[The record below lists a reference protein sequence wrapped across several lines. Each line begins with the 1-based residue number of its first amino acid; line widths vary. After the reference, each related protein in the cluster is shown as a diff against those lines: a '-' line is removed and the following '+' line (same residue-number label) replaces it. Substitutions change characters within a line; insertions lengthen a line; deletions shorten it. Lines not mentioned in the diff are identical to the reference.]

1 MRNPSRTQQN
11 PIFEPLFSQEEE
23 LYNASLTHQVNLPS
37 SSEWLSSSTY
47 SASPCIGRAFP
58 NHQLRKAPTTIFYQ
72 DMSSNQGGKGFELR
86 CGPHPSER
94 SDPLVCDHGKPSPS
108 SSTDVLGRSMQSN
121 TPPSRSLSL
130 GDVNKD
136 ADDGSVA
143 SKLLTSITKSMSSPS
158 LLTCCKES
166 VRETPYQKSLRLR
179 IMKLQ
184 HCAEELGSESLDG
197 ALIYS
202 DVGDTGSFESPFKGS
217 SQSLTTSLFA
227 RSSPSPTSSE
237 ADEMS
242 EIDAAPMMISVRS
255 APNLRCPSLLARS
268 SIHTK
273 ERSFPPPLITPS
285 LPRSA
290 SSDSFAFSLR
300 AYREDG
306 RFMLKEVK
314 VPSRQYLQAS
324 RKDGRLTLQLL
335 TSDQTNEQDNSSD
348 KTQKDV
354 ANSQPDVG
362 EGDIC
367 ASYSSDRKI
376 GVESVNTVDV
386 EGDLKLDNTNFHDI
400 LSMDEFDRTTGKLA
414 FVSDVRKS
422 GGFSAESL
430 LMATLNVANQEITDD
445 LCHLDASHTKG
456 NAAIP
461 RLVYR
466 PSPSYLPNLSS
477 TRHPPKINPTMKVS
491 GPLITF
497 SQCEEN
503 MVLQSRSTL
512 TTVNTRRVKSM
523 LGLEFSSA
531 SLEGTGY
538 GSDRSLSSTIIFKD
552 VGANSLMENVSKL
565 VSPFGMDGGKGF
577 KSCQRRNSSR
587 YLDGIRVGL
596 KKVEKSGAQTAHG
609 FQFLNVECEHRG
621 PHAGKDAPKG
631 EGGSTWIDINAGRVS
646 AKSTTLKSDVHLR
659 LQLENWLHNIHCKEL
674 YDRNNNFVHKGY
686 PCVAIKS

>member
-1 MRNPSRTQQN
+1 MRNPSITQQN

-23 LYNASLTHQVNLPS
+23 LHNAPLTHQVNHPS

-47 SASPCIGRAFP
+47 SASPCNGRAFP
-58 NHQLRKAPTTIFYQ
+58 KNQLRKAPTTIFYQ
-72 DMSSNQGGKGFELR
+72 DMSSNQGGKGSELR

-94 SDPLVCDHGKPSPS
+94 SELLVFDHGKPSPS
-108 SSTDVLGRSMQSN
+108 NITDVLGRSMQSN

-136 ADDGSVA
+136 VDDGSVA

-158 LLTCCKES
+158 LLSCCKES

-184 HCAEELGSESLDG
+184 HCAEELGSESSDG

-202 DVGDTGSFESPFKGS
+202 DVGSFESPFKGS
-217 SQSLTTSLFA
+217 SQSSTANLFA
-227 RSSPSPTSSE
+227 RSSPSTNSE
-237 ADEMS
+237 TDEMS

-255 APNLRCPSLLARS
+255 APNLKCPSLLSRS
-268 SIHTK
+268 SSIK

-285 LPRSA
+285 LSRSA

-306 RFMLKEVK
+306 RFMLKEEK
-314 VPSRQYLQAS
+314 VPCRQYLQAS
-324 RKDGRLTLQLL
+324 RKDGRLTLQLF
-335 TSDQTNEQDNSSD
+335 TSDQTNEHDNSSD
-348 KTQKDV
+348 EGQKDV
-354 ANSQPDVG
+354 TNLQLDVHGVDVG

-376 GVESVNTVDV
+376 GVESVDTIDV

-400 LSMDEFDRTTGKLA
+400 LGMDETNGKLA

-422 GGFSAESL
+422 GGHSAKSL

-445 LCHLDASHTKG
+445 LCHLGASHTKR
-456 NAAIP
+456 NAAN
-461 RLVYR
+461 RKMVNR
-466 PSPSYLPNLSS
+466 SSPSYLPNLYS
-477 TRHPPKINPTMKVS
+477 TRHARKINPTMKVS

-512 TTVNTRRVKSM
+512 NTVNTRRVKSM
-523 LGLEFSSA
+523 LGLDICSA
-531 SLEGTGY
+531 SLQGTGC
-538 GSDRSLSSTIIFKD
+538 GSNRSLSSTIIFKD
-552 VGANSLMENVSKL
+552 VGANALMENVSKL
-565 VSPFGMDGGKGF
+565 VSSFGIDGGKGF
-577 KSCQRRNSSR
+577 KNCQRRNSSTR
-587 YLDGIRVGL
+587 YLDGIRLGL
-596 KKVEKSGAQTAHG
+596 KKVEQSEAQAAHG
-609 FQFLNVECEHRG
+609 FQFLNVECERRG
-621 PHAGKDAPKG
+621 PHASKDAPKG
-631 EGGSTWIDINAGRVS
+631 EGGSTWIDRNAGRVS
-646 AKSTTLKSDVHLR
+646 AKSTTLKFDVHLPLR
-659 LQLENWLHNIHCKEL
+659 LENWLHNIHCKEL